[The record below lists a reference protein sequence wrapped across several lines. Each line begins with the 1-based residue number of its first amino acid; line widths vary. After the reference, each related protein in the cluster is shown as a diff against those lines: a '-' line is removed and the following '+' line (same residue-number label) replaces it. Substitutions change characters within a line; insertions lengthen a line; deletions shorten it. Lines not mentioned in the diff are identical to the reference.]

1 MARVLLAEDH
11 EIVRRG
17 IRSLLESR
25 GNWEICAEAADGLEA
40 VRLAI
45 QEKPDIAILDYSL
58 PGLNGLEVVKQV
70 RKALPRL
77 QILMFTQHDSED
89 LMRDVLRA
97 GVRSFLL
104 KSEADEHLLQAVS
117 ALAMSRPYFTDR
129 VSETMLASF
138 IGGSASAVHLTSRER
153 ETVQLIAEGA
163 SNKRIAAQ
171 LGVSVKTVE
180 THRATAMRKLGA
192 KSMADLIRYAVRNKL
207 VES

>member
-25 GNWEICAEAADGLEA
+25 GSWDICAEAADGLEA

-45 QEKPDIAILDYSL
+45 QEKPDIAIIDYSL

-70 RKALPRL
+70 RKVLPRI

-117 ALAMSRPYFTDR
+117 ALSMSRPYFTDR
-129 VSETMLASF
+129 VSEAMLASF
-138 IGGSASAVHLTSRER
+138 IGGPASVAHLTSRER

-163 SNKRIAAQ
+163 SNKRIATQ

-207 VES
+207 VEF

>member
-1 MARVLLAEDH
+1 MARILLAEDH

-25 GNWEICAEAADGLEA
+25 GNWDICAEAADGLEA
-40 VRLAI
+40 VRLMI
-45 QEKPDIAILDYSL
+45 QEKPDIAIIDYSL
-58 PGLNGLEVVKQV
+58 PGLNGLEVVKQI
-70 RKALPRL
+70 RKVLPRI

-104 KSEADEHLLQAVS
+104 KSEADEHLLKAVG
-117 ALAMSRPYFTDR
+117 ALSMSRPYFTDR
-129 VSETMLASF
+129 VSEAMLASF
-138 IGGSASAVHLTSRER
+138 IGSPAATAHLTSRER

-163 SNKRIAAQ
+163 SNKRIATE

-207 VES
+207 VEF

>member
-25 GNWEICAEAADGLEA
+25 GNFEICAEAADGLDA

-45 QEKPDIAILDYSL
+45 QEKPDIAIIDYSL
-58 PGLNGLEVVKQV
+58 PRLNGLEVVKQV
-70 RKALPRL
+70 RKVLPRI

-89 LMRDVLRA
+89 LMRDILRA

-104 KSEADEHLLQAVS
+104 KSEADEHLIQAVS
-117 ALAMSRPYFTDR
+117 ALAMSRPYFTTR
-129 VSETMLASF
+129 VSETMLATF
-138 IGGSASAVHLTSRER
+138 IGSTTPATQLTSRER

-163 SNKRIAAQ
+163 SNKRIAAE

-180 THRATAMRKLGA
+180 THRSTAMRKLGA
-192 KSMADLIRYAVRNKL
+192 KSMADLVRYAVRNKL